1 MKGLTP
7 KELLEVTEF
16 VQKHHAFAYVREEN
30 RYNGHEGYCIKYIDA
45 CYDSRQ
51 GDYWAVSF
59 RGMGKIIFTTN
70 AFLFDKPK
78 YFQFNSLYEWIMAFL
93 KYEWE
98 PKGKTFSFMY
108 SNANGKGKPLVNSFP
123 NGEIE
128 REWSDMDMINAY
140 CADLEDGVT
149 SDDTLVA
156 TKWII
161 AYKEKQQK
169 L

>member
-7 KELLEVTEF
+7 QQLVEITEF
-16 VQKHHAFAYVREEN
+16 AQKHHTFAYVREEN
-30 RYNGHEGYCIKYIDA
+30 RYQGHEGYCIKYIDA

-51 GDYWAVSF
+51 GDYWALSF

-70 AFLFDKPK
+70 AFLADKPK
-78 YFQFNSLYEWIMAFL
+78 DFTFTTLYEWIMAFL

-98 PKGKTFSFMY
+98 PKGKTFEFM
-108 SNANGKGKPLVNSFP
+108 SAAANGEGKPLQNCFP

-149 SDDTLVA
+149 ADDMLAA
-156 TKWII
+156 TKWRI
-161 AYKEKQQK
+161 AYKERQNK